1 MTTPSLDRYA
11 EDFERLRLLP
21 SDAREAAL
29 AALDVGDDERAML
42 RKLLAADM
50 DTRDP
55 LAQTVA
61 DGALR
66 LGERRDER
74 LGPYRLIRELGA
86 GGMGTV
92 FLAERV
98 DGGFTQAVA
107 IKLLRGFPTAEGL
120 RRLRQERQI
129 LAGLDHPNI
138 ARLLDGGETAEQQ
151 PWLALEYV
159 DGLNLLDH
167 AARHAPRLADRLAL
181 FDAVL
186 DAVGHA
192 HRHLVIHRD
201 IKPANVLV
209 TTAGEVK
216 LLDFGIARLVDLDT
230 DSPRETSTRIFSAG
244 YASPEQREGQAV
256 TTASDLYSLGVLL
269 RELVGGRDGGQR
281 TPPPLPIDVEL
292 GGIIAKATDD
302 DPARRYASAG
312 EMRDDLQAY
321 RDGRPVR
328 AARMTRG
335 YRLRKFL
342 WRHRGWVAA
351 SLAALVALGLFVWR
365 LEGERARAV
374 AAEQVAQQARVAS
387 ERDARRAQAALD
399 FLTAAF
405 TAASPGEALSTTV
418 SVRDLLDRARAMLD
432 AQALDPAA
440 AKSMQRLLAG
450 LYDALGET
458 RIAIEAMARGLD
470 GIEPGDRAD
479 ALALAQDYD
488 RYANLLG
495 SDDRADDARAA
506 VQRAADLR
514 RRFAPDDADER
525 ARDLVAQAF
534 LLHNTGED
542 AKAIPLLRQAL
553 ARDAG
558 ASPLAPDIAGRVI
571 PMLASLLS
579 TNGDCE
585 EALAVA
591 DDGLARIAAQPANA
605 PDRLLLMREQA
616 SAHRACG
623 RAAQAEVILRDLI
636 ERQRAVTGAGGL
648 SMMQLHNDLA
658 LALKEMGRFREA
670 AVILQQM
677 PIRIARGRSTRP

>member
-201 IKPANVLV
+201 LKPANVLV

-230 DSPRETSTRIFSAG
+230 ASPRETSTRIFSAG

-269 RELVGGRDGGQR
+269 RELIGGRDGGQR

-342 WRHRGWVAA
+342 WRQRGWVAA
-351 SLAALVALGLFVWR
+351 SLGALVALGLFVWR

-374 AAEQVAQQARVAS
+374 AAEQV
-387 ERDARRAQAALD
+387 
-399 FLTAAF
+399 
-405 TAASPGEALSTTV
+405 
-418 SVRDLLDRARAMLD
+418 
-432 AQALDPAA
+432 
-440 AKSMQRLLAG
+440 
-450 LYDALGET
+450 
-458 RIAIEAMARGLD
+458 
-470 GIEPGDRAD
+470 
-479 ALALAQDYD
+479 
-488 RYANLLG
+488 
-495 SDDRADDARAA
+495 
-506 VQRAADLR
+506 
-514 RRFAPDDADER
+514 
-525 ARDLVAQAF
+525 
-534 LLHNTGED
+534 
-542 AKAIPLLRQAL
+542 
-553 ARDAG
+553 
-558 ASPLAPDIAGRVI
+558 
-571 PMLASLLS
+571 
-579 TNGDCE
+579 
-585 EALAVA
+585 
-591 DDGLARIAAQPANA
+591 
-605 PDRLLLMREQA
+605 
-616 SAHRACG
+616 
-623 RAAQAEVILRDLI
+623 
-636 ERQRAVTGAGGL
+636 
-648 SMMQLHNDLA
+648 
-658 LALKEMGRFREA
+658 
-670 AVILQQM
+670 
-677 PIRIARGRSTRP
+677 